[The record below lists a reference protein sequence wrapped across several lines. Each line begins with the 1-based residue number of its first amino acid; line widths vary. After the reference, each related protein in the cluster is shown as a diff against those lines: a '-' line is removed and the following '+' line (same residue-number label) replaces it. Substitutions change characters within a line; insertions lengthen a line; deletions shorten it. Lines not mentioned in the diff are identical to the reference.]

1 MKHDIHQTPTKSA
14 LKVLN
19 AFLIAFFT
27 LLTRKSF
34 ETITVN
40 EICENAGYP
49 RATFYNYFDDKYDL
63 LNYLF
68 YRVKHDMNVEELKAT
83 PVYELLDILF
93 DRLYN
98 LFEKYE
104 SEIKFISNYNTIDGL
119 FFSSAQAYL
128 NNSAKEILGSYLALK
143 KRPVS
148 DDLMINHFSNTLMLI
163 FQYRFI
169 KHKISSKEET
179 KKQLYYLLNNL

>member
-34 ETITVN
+34 EEITVN
-40 EICENAGYP
+40 EICINAGYP

-83 PVYELLDILF
+83 PIHELLSILF
-93 DRLYN
+93 DRIYN
-98 LFEKYE
+98 LLEKYE
-104 SEIKFISNYNTIDGL
+104 SEIKHISTHNSTEGY
-119 FFSSAQAYL
+119 FFSYANTYL
-128 NNSAKEILGSYLALK
+128 NLSAKEMLGSYLALK

-148 DDLMINHFSNTLMLI
+148 DELMINHFSNTLMLI

-169 KHKISSKEET
+169 KHKISTKEQT
-179 KKQLYYLLNNL
+179 KEQLYYLLNNL